1 MDSETKKLQ
10 VALQAYVTT
19 SYRLQAGVS
28 SGLWSMVFGLFVQQF
43 RRRTSSRSGVPSAK
57 MSRREV
63 APDASD
69 VCHRSSHKANSSG
82 AKAVTHARTVTW

>member
-10 VALQAYVTT
+10 VALQADVTT

-43 RRRTSSRSGVPSAK
+43 RVRFARHFLGNRIQGWLQPPEDVLALRCALCKDVQEGGGTRRL
-57 MSRREV
+57 RRLPPV
-63 APDASD
+63 LP
-69 VCHRSSHKANSSG
+69 
-82 AKAVTHARTVTW
+82 